1 MTASSVF
8 ALCTVYFTL
17 DTHPESFLTLRL
29 HQSPVGTQNL
39 LMRMN
44 EYRNCFKYMRK
55 AYEGHDNTDLITHL
69 ALGFTLAKHI
79 QGIFLRY
86 VVLFQFELSA
96 PSNHI
101 VLPATRPRCSMKG
114 TSGHSNNLVHRL
126 RHLIV
131 KAK

>member
-17 DTHPESFLTLRL
+17 DTHPKPFLTLLL
-29 HQSPVGTQNL
+29 HQSPVGTQNV

-55 AYEGHDNTDLITHL
+55 AYEEHDNTDLITHL

-86 VVLFQFELSA
+86 VVFFLIGRTSQSHS
-96 PSNHI
+96 P
-101 VLPATRPRCSMKG
+101 PRH
-114 TSGHSNNLVHRL
+114 TSLVQRE
-126 RHLIV
+126 RDIWPF
-131 KAK
+131 K